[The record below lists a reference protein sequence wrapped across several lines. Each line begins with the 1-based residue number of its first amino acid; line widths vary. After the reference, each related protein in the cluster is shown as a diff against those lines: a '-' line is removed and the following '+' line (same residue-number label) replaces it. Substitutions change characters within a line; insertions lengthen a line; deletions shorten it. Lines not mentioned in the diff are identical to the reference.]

1 MRKFVGDFETTVYE
15 DQTNTEVWASALVEI
30 GTESVIVLNSIDK
43 TLSLLESYE
52 DDLIVY
58 YHNLKF
64 DGSFWLDYLLKHTEY
79 NQAVIKNDKGDIIAM
94 KPPFE
99 LSNLEFIYS
108 ISDTGQWYKITL
120 KTETGNTIEFRDSL
134 KLLPFTVKRIGNSFN
149 TKHKK
154 LEIEYTGLR
163 HANGIITDKEKEY
176 IKNDVLVVK
185 EALEIM
191 FDQGHEK
198 LTIGSCCLDEF
209 KKITGS
215 IYSDLY
221 PDLSTQSIDKLGIS
235 FDEYIRKSYKGGWCY
250 LVKGK
255 ENKIYH
261 QGITADVNSL
271 YPSVMHSESGNI
283 YPTGD
288 PTYWDGDYIPD
299 EALQNNAYFF
309 IRIKTCFYLKDGYLP
324 FIQNKHSFYY
334 SSTEM
339 LETSDIYDP
348 DLKRYTRFYTVD
360 DGKTLK
366 DSRMELT
373 LTQTDYDLF
382 LEHYNVVDF
391 EIIDGCYFFAQ
402 SGLFDDYLNT
412 YKQIKETSTGALREL
427 AKLFMNNLYGKMA
440 SSDLSSYKVC
450 TVTPDNKLLFKTIVG
465 HDKKVGYIPIGSA
478 ITSYARNFTIRAA
491 QKNYHGV
498 NAPGFIYSDT
508 DSIHCDLKANELIG
522 VPVHPTHFNHWKL
535 ESTWDIALFVRQK
548 TYIER
553 VIEENLNPISEPY
566 FNIKCAGMPE
576 RCKRLFLL
584 SMTQE
589 EYNKKEYTDEENKF
603 ISKRR
608 ELNDFK
614 VGLCIPGKLL
624 PKRID
629 GGILLTSTTFEMR

>member
-15 DQTNTEVWASALVEI
+15 GQTNTEVWASALVEI

-64 DGSFWLDYLLKHTEY
+64 DGSFWLDYLLKHTGY
-79 NQAVIKNDKGDIIAM
+79 KQGVIKNDKGDIIAM

-191 FDQGHEK
+191 FEQGHEK

-215 IYSDLY
+215 PYSDLY

-288 PTYWDGDYIPD
+288 PTYWEGDYIPD

-360 DGKTLK
+360 GGKTLK

-450 TVTPDNKLLFKTIVG
+450 SVTPDNKLLFKTIVG

-478 ITSYARNFTIRAA
+478 ITSYARNFTIRTA

-498 NAPGFIYSDT
+498 NAPGFIYADT
-508 DSIHCDLKANELIG
+508 DSIHCDLKASELID
-522 VPVHPTHFNHWKL
+522 VPVHATHFNHWKL
-535 ESTWDIALFVRQK
+535 ESTWDVGLFVRQK
-548 TYIER
+548 TYIEH

-589 EYNKKEYTDEENKF
+589 EYNKKEYTCEENKF

-608 ELNDFK
+608 ELIDFK

>member
-191 FDQGHEK
+191 FDQGNEK

-589 EYNKKEYTDEENKF
+589 EYNKNEYTDEENKF